1 MSEFEELYTEHV
13 DAVFRYAVSCVG
25 RHDIAEDI
33 ASEAFLALYQNK
45 DRIDTSQLPGWLLTV
60 ARNRATDYWRHQ
72 AVEQRYASFLVRN
85 PAHVAPVADNRVLDN
100 EELKPVH
107 RACLMLRYVHGMTR
121 TEIAERTGLSPDQVK
136 ERLRYGLRVLRDQ
149 LVPEASRG
157 LR

>member
-1 MSEFEELYTEHV
+1 MSEFEKLYTEHV

-25 RHDIAEDI
+25 RRDIAEDI
-33 ASEAFLALYQNK
+33 ASEAFLALYQNR
-45 DRIDTSQLPGWLLTV
+45 DRIDTSQLPGWLLRV

-72 AVEQRYASFLVRN
+72 AVEQRYASILARR
-85 PAHVAPVADNRVLDN
+85 PAPPDPPGDDRLLDN

-107 RACLMLRYVHGMTR
+107 RACLMFRYVHGMTR

-149 LVPEASRG
+149 LVPESSRG